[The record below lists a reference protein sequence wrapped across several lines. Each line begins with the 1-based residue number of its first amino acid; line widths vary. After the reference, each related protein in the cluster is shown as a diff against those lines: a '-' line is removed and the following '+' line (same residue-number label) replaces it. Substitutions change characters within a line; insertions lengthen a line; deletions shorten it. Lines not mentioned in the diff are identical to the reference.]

1 MTRFATKFGAFEI
14 DSLPSQCQVAICHG
28 FYVKPEYRGKGL
40 SHDLKMYQNTCVEDL
55 GYDYAICTVAKA
67 NAAQK
72 AVLAKAGWRSL
83 AVFFSKR
90 QNEHIEVWGQDEKG
104 QDEEGQVA
112 VRADSSTE
120 TLEVR
125 DGSVTQ
131 NSVVWWRSKE
141 GPKLVKAGY
150 RWSDIKEC
158 PYAYQLAAPAY
169 TATQVVYL
177 D

>member
-14 DSLPSQCQVAICHG
+14 DSLPSQCQVAVCHG

-90 QNEHIEVWGQDEKG
+90 QNEHIEIWG
-104 QDEEGQVA
+104 QDEEG
-112 VRADSSTE
+112 
-120 TLEVR
+120 
-125 DGSVTQ
+125 
-131 NSVVWWRSKE
+131 
-141 GPKLVKAGY
+141 
-150 RWSDIKEC
+150 
-158 PYAYQLAAPAY
+158 
-169 TATQVVYL
+169 
-177 D
+177 